1 MPESYLDPA
10 LTIEEDLSNV
20 RAQQEAVTP
29 CPLRGKLWTVRQK
42 QEEQLNFGDGRSHLC
57 ATPAQ
62 PHQSADQ
69 AAADVIKQGQSDNTV
84 VDSSPATST
93 QTVS

>member
-1 MPESYLDPA
+1 MA
-10 LTIEEDLSNV
+10 GLS
-20 RAQQEAVTP
+20 R
-29 CPLRGKLWTVRQK
+29 KLSHRVPSEGSCGQSDKNKRSS
-42 QEEQLNFGDGRSHLC
+42 LNFGDGRSHLG

-69 AAADVIKQGQSDNTV
+69 AAADVIKQGQSDNTA